1 VKRERNLES
10 GKRKKNSR
18 SKITLEK
25 IFDGSSDIKW
35 FFDQTLNSVY
45 IHDFEGNFLY
55 ANQKALQLLG
65 VEEKDITRM
74 NFRSFL
80 DEGELPKAFKFTK
93 EILEYG
99 SHKELAEYKL
109 KRSDGKNLYV
119 ICEGFLI
126 YKDGKPSAILGTA
139 VDITDRK
146 EMEEE
151 LKASEEKYRAVV
163 EQSLENI
170 YIMDMKNKKI
180 LEVNPAFR
188 NLLGYSAAE
197 MKNLKPYAFIAHSQ
211 ADIDRQISEVE
222 KKGRIFV
229 GERQYKC
236 KDGHIVDVEVNASV
250 INYMGEKAMC
260 VVSRDITDRKKAEEV
275 LRESESLFRSLFEN
289 NIIGIYRTT
298 PEGRIIMANP
308 ALVKMMGFPSFE
320 ELAERDLERNSF
332 EIGYPRQDFKDQIEE
347 KGQVIGMESAW
358 KKKDGSVL
366 FIRESARV
374 IRDKEGKTLFYEGT
388 IEDITE
394 RKKDEELIKASLRE
408 KDVLLREIHHRVKN
422 NLQIITSLLRLQS
435 SRIKE
440 DEIQDMFKTAQN
452 RIRTMA
458 LIHEKLYQS
467 QDLSKID
474 ISQYIRNLTI
484 HLLNIYRTD
493 PKKVDLDI
501 EIGDVYLDINTAI
514 PCGLIINELVS
525 NSLKYAFPG
534 KRRGMIRI
542 ELDKDKRGTHILKVS
557 DNGVG
562 LPEDLNMEATDTLG
576 LQLVNDLTKQ
586 IQGKLTLTRKPGT
599 VFEIVF

>member
-1 VKRERNLES
+1 MKREES
-10 GKRKKNSR
+10 LTAGKIKKNRR
-18 SKITLEK
+18 SKIALEK
-25 IFDGSSDIKW
+25 IFDGYSEIKW
-35 FFDQTLNSVY
+35 LFDQTLNSLYV
-45 IHDFEGNFLY
+45 HDFEGNFLY

-65 VEEKDITRM
+65 VEEKDITKL
-74 NFRSFL
+74 NFTSFL
-80 DEGELPKAFKFTK
+80 DKGELPKAYKFTK
-93 EILEYG
+93 EILETG
-99 SHKELAEYKL
+99 SHRELAEYKL

-126 YKDGKPSAILGTA
+126 YKDGKPNAILGTA

-146 EMEEE
+146 VMEEE
-151 LKASEEKYRAVV
+151 LKASEEKYRAVM

-236 KDGHIVDVEVNASV
+236 KDGSIVDVEVNASV

-298 PEGRIIMANP
+298 PEGQIIMANP
-308 ALVKMMGFPSFE
+308 ALVKMLGFSSFQG
-320 ELAERDLERNSF
+320 LADRNLDKNGF
-332 EIGYPRQDFKDQIEE
+332 EIDYSREDFKQEIEE
-347 KGQVIGMESAW
+347 KGQVIGLEAAW

-374 IRDKEGKTLFYEGT
+374 IRDKDGKALFYEGT

-408 KDVLLREIHHRVKN
+408 KEVLLREIHHRVKN

-435 SRIKE
+435 SQVKE
-440 DEIQDMFKTAQN
+440 EEIRDMFKTAQN

-458 LIHEKLYQS
+458 LIHEKL
-467 QDLSKID
+467 
-474 ISQYIRNLTI
+474 
-484 HLLNIYRTD
+484 
-493 PKKVDLDI
+493 
-501 EIGDVYLDINTAI
+501 
-514 PCGLIINELVS
+514 
-525 NSLKYAFPG
+525 
-534 KRRGMIRI
+534 
-542 ELDKDKRGTHILKVS
+542 
-557 DNGVG
+557 
-562 LPEDLNMEATDTLG
+562 
-576 LQLVNDLTKQ
+576 
-586 IQGKLTLTRKPGT
+586 
-599 VFEIVF
+599 